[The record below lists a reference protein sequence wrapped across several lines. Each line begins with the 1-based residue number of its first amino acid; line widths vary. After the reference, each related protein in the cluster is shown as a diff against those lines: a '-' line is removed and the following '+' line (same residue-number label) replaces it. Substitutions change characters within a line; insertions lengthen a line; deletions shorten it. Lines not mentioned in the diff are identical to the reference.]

1 LIVVGATSVQ
11 SAWTA
16 YQQAVRDL
24 YTAPPEDVP
33 GRTRGGA
40 GISSEKSEQRIEV
53 VLQQSKHLGAALAE
67 SMTTDN
73 LDQRELAGWKLVAAA
88 AYDLS
93 VAGDLLE
100 GEAAGRQAAP
110 TRRASSAFAAAP
122 ELREVLEAPM
132 DTNLRAL
139 TKPATRAVLP
149 MDSKAARERLG
160 KTIATFL
167 EAIPE
172 AAAGMSQM
180 AVSGVVTVGLAP
192 ARQSV
197 SVLVQELL
205 ARLPDV
211 ASPITRHALQIVA
224 EALSKLQAAM
234 GGEEVQPQVEEEV
247 SAWLKDIQEKRD
259 TVTSLLDRLYEMER
273 IGEATR
279 ALLPEDP
286 ETLPAERYNQAT
298 TTLEE
303 LLARY
308 SKTRQVL
315 EGVMRVLAYVQKALL
330 PSVPWGPLGVYG
342 TYLGVLGYAVFS
354 GGDYLDWYRLGERD
368 WLDRVDGLRTTVG
381 QVVHGDT

>member
-1 LIVVGATSVQ
+1 MSTTTPAECS
-11 SAWTA
+11 WPA

-24 YTAPPEDVP
+24 YSAPTEDAP
-33 GRTRGGA
+33 GRVRGGT
-40 GISSEKSEQRIEV
+40 GIGSEEHEQRTGV
-53 VLQQSKHLGAALAE
+53 VLQQSKQFGAALAE
-67 SMTTDN
+67 SMNTDN
-73 LDQRELAGWKLVAAA
+73 LDQRELAGWKLLAAA

-122 ELREVLEAPM
+122 DLREVLEAPM

-139 TKPATRAVLP
+139 TKPATRAALP

-180 AVSGVVTVGLAP
+180 ALSGVVTVGLVP

-224 EALSKLQAAM
+224 EALSKLQAAL
-234 GGEEVQPQVEEEV
+234 GGEDVQEHVEAEV
-247 SAWLKDIQEKRD
+247 SGWLKDIQEKRD

-273 IGEATR
+273 TGEDTQ
-279 ALLPEDP
+279 ALLPQEP
-286 ETLPAERYNQAT
+286 EALPAESYNQGT
-298 TTLEE
+298 TGLEA

-308 SKTRQVL
+308 EKTRRVL
-315 EGVMRVLAYVQKALL
+315 EGVMRVLAYVQKPLL
-330 PSVPWGPLGVYG
+330 PSVPWGPIAVYG

-354 GGDYLDWYRLGERD
+354 GGDYLDWYRLGERG

-381 QVVHGDT
+381 QAVVQG